1 MTVRKSAEDRKVDIQ
16 QATLALA
23 FEVGPDQVTTTM
35 IADRLKLTQPA
46 IYKHFPRKEDLWK
59 SITERLAAQI
69 IANIATAS
77 QVKSPIDRLRKL
89 VLGHLRL
96 VHSTPALPTIM
107 LSRNQKGAQNVVLT
121 DIQAS
126 IAEFSKAVMSTIQEA
141 QADGSFRGDI
151 DAQDIATLVLG
162 IIQSLVL
169 RLLITGDTS
178 VLLKDTD
185 RLLDLQLSTF
195 VRQGERE

>member
-1 MTVRKSAEDRKVDIQ
+1 
-16 QATLALA
+16 
-23 FEVGPDQVTTTM
+23 M
-35 IADRLKLTQPA
+35 IADRLGITQPA

-69 IANIATAS
+69 IENIATAS
-77 QVKSPIDRLRKL
+77 QVKRPIDRLRKL

-96 VHSTPALPTIM
+96 IYSTPALPTIM
-107 LSRNQKGAQNVVLT
+107 LARNQKGAQNVVQT

-126 IAEFSKAVMSTIQEA
+126 IAELSKAVMSTIQEA
-141 QADGSFRGDI
+141 QADGSFRVDI
-151 DAQDIATLVLG
+151 DPQDIATLVLG

-195 VRQGERE
+195 VRQGDRE